1 MLEKN
6 ILPNKGFIEINGY
19 QLRYSIEGSGLPT
32 LVIGSE
38 IYYPRTFSKNLR
50 KHLKLIFMDHRGF
63 GIAPK
68 REMQNAE
75 FELDILVDDVEEVR
89 QRLGL
94 NKIIVLGHSG
104 HAFIALE
111 YAKKY
116 PQHVSHVV
124 MLGVIPSLSDKNKD
138 AIDQFWQEFASPE
151 RKAALEKNEEK
162 LPDEKLKHLRADQ
175 QFIQQYIRSTP
186 KIWYD
191 YDFDMS
197 HLWEGIEINM
207 QMLGYV
213 WGVLFRDIDITKGLN
228 QLNKPVFLGLGKHDY
243 LAPYI
248 LWNSVRSHFKD
259 LTTCIFEESGH
270 TPQMEE
276 TEMFDQKLMQWI
288 NTHSS
293 GR

>member
-6 ILPNKGFIEINGY
+6 KGIIEIDGY
-19 QLRYSIEGSGLPT
+19 QLRYSIEGSGIPT

-50 KHLKLIFMDHRGF
+50 QRLQLIFIVHRGF

-75 FELDILVDDVEEVR
+75 FELDVLIEDIEKIR
-89 QRLGL
+89 QHLGL
-94 NKIIVLGHSG
+94 NKIIIVGHSG
-104 HAFIALE
+104 HAFMALE

-116 PQHVSHVV
+116 PQHITHVV
-124 MLGVIPSLSDKNKD
+124 MLGVIPSLSDKNQE
-138 AIDQFWQEFASPE
+138 AINQFWQEFASNE
-151 RKAALEKNEEK
+151 RKAALEKNEK
-162 LPDEKLKHLRADQ
+162 ALPDEKLAHLRADQ

-191 YDFDMS
+191 YHYDMRA
-197 HLWEGIEINM
+197 LWEGVEINM

-213 WGVLFRDIDITKGLN
+213 WGILFRDIDITKGLK
-228 QLNKPVFLGLGKHDY
+228 QFNKPVFLGLGKHDY
-243 LAPYI
+243 LAPYT
-248 LWNSVRSHFKD
+248 LWEPVRSKFND
-259 LTTCIFEESGH
+259 LTTHIFEKSGH

-276 TEMFDQKLMQWI
+276 AELFDDQLMKWV
-288 NTHSS
+288 TCT
-293 GR
+293 R